1 MTGTDP
7 ESTVSDAEYLEIQ
20 RFLYHEAALLD
31 ARDYLGWLALLT
43 DDITYR
49 ITTQLGR
56 PADEPV
62 ERFAIVDEEAES
74 LTMRVR
80 QLADPKLTHAE
91 NPATLTRRFL
101 SNFQIIHG
109 TSPGS
114 YHVVANLLVYK
125 NRLTGPVGGFL
136 VGVRRDGLRRT
147 DGALKI
153 ADRCLDLDETVLRDG
168 TLSILL

>member
-1 MTGTDP
+1 MTGTSPDNV
-7 ESTVSDAEYLEIQ
+7 VSDTEYLEIQ

-49 ITTQLGR
+49 ITTQLVR
-56 PADEPV
+56 PAEEPV
-62 ERFAIVDEEAES
+62 QRFTIVDEEADS
-74 LTMRVR
+74 LTMRVH

-101 SNFQIIHG
+101 SNFQITHG
-109 TSPGS
+109 TSPDS

-125 NRLTGPVGGFL
+125 NRTSEPAGGFL
-136 VGVRRDGLRRT
+136 VGVRHDVLGRVE
-147 DGALKI
+147 GALKI
-153 ADRCLDLDETVLRDG
+153 ADRSVDLDETILRDG